1 MVIFRKRL
9 KEKRIERGLT
19 QKDLGENVFLSK
31 GEICAYEKGKRIPP
45 LDVLIRI
52 SNFLEVDFL
61 WLLGLEF
68 DCERGEDRLVQL
80 SSDDIFIINALKK
93 DADLYAMFLENPERT
108 LSKINSAI
116 HKN

>member
-1 MVIFRKRL
+1 MIIFRKRI
-9 KEKRIERGLT
+9 KKKRLERGLT
-19 QKDLGENVFLSK
+19 QEKLGNSVYLSK

-61 WLLGLEF
+61 WLIGMEF
-68 DCERGEDRLVQL
+68 DCQSGNNKLVQL
-80 SSDDIFIINALKK
+80 SSDDIFIINSLKK
-93 DADLYAMFLENPERT
+93 DADLYEMFLENPERT
-108 LSKINSAI
+108 MVKINKAL